1 MTDACLYPTMMPLC
15 LEGYWTGGLMS
26 VLGQYS
32 STFPYFIYGLLK
44 YVLIKSIRIHF
55 PFIVGVGHVEEDSGC
70 RAYTESGAGQRRQR
84 RTWNF
89 YHGKTLVELIQ
100 LCLYFISLESQIT

>member
-1 MTDACLYPTMMPLC
+1 
-15 LEGYWTGGLMS
+15 MS

-89 YHGKTLVELIQ
+89 YHGKTLVELSVIPINVPKYI
-100 LCLYFISLESQIT
+100 LKELNEHL